1 MDSLK
6 AEPIMAAYIEEG
18 KKHPEGG
25 AEFNAAMEQRITE
38 VKQQSLREKKDCSL
52 LYRGELSWN
61 GIATQEDFDK
71 KYLQTIDDYR
81 NGNFF
86 LQRIGRFREVD
97 APLSLLLINLRNQ
110 WIQEYEVKTAPEF
123 MLVDMALTAYFH
135 FMRMNEAVNN
145 IMANIEWDQF
155 ALEVPQFH
163 KKNGDRITDKRE
175 NRAIAEG
182 LAHKLMEVMEPA
194 IERYNKMF
202 IRNLKAIRDLKRG
215 NVMLNIGRVD
225 QMNLGQNEITIRKE
239 VSSNP
244 QS

>member
-1 MDSLK
+1 
-6 AEPIMAAYIEEG
+6 MAVYIEEG
-18 KKHPEGG
+18 NKHPEGG
-25 AEFNAAMEQRITE
+25 VEFNAAMERRIAQ
-38 VKQQSLREKKDCSL
+38 VKQQSLREKKQGSL

-61 GIATQEDFDK
+61 GITTQEDFDK

-81 NGNFF
+81 DGNFF
-86 LQRIGRFREVD
+86 LQRIGRYREVD

-155 ALEVPQFH
+155 ALETPQFH
-163 KKNGDRITDKRE
+163 RKNGDRITDKRE
-175 NRAIAEG
+175 NKAIAEG

-215 NVMLNIGRVD
+215 NVMLNIGNV
-225 QMNLGQNEITIRKE
+225 GQVNFGNNQINMGKDGAAKE
-239 VSSNP
+239 KIEAARSSP
-244 QS
+244 